1 MNEKMTEQLVDLLNE
16 KVLRLSNAYDR
27 VCKENRSLTRAN
39 KKLAK
44 ENAAARQV
52 RNMLCDFVID
62 ELHINELLNG
72 DGAPNYD
79 ERGARMGKLVS
90 DEKLL
95 SSLLTSGSIPKTA
108 HELGISRGAIY
119 KRFENPSFRAR
130 YAELQGSLLE
140 STVIELSV
148 ICGEAVETLRGVM
161 SSTVASPQTRVNAA
175 NYALTHFARLTE
187 TADLTRRITEL
198 EKFYRNE
205 VQK

>member
-1 MNEKMTEQLVDLLNE
+1 
-16 KVLRLSNAYDR
+16 
-27 VCKENRSLTRAN
+27 
-39 KKLAK
+39 
-44 ENAAARQV
+44 
-52 RNMLCDFVID
+52 
-62 ELHINELLNG
+62 
-72 DGAPNYD
+72 
-79 ERGARMGKLVS
+79 MGKLVS

-140 STVIELSV
+140 TTVIELSV

-161 SSTVASPQTRVNAA
+161 NSSVASPQTRVNAA

-187 TADLTRRITEL
+187 TADLARRITEL
-198 EKFYRNE
+198 EKIYKNE
-205 VQK
+205 VQNNENH